1 MDAQTFAKA
10 GEIWFRLECIIEL
23 AARRREQQAGSRT
36 APRRRPG
43 GSKGSGHLLR
53 TPERRLRSLKA
64 RGGLRL
70 APSGAPKSRI
80 FFACLL
86 QAGSDPSQIEEQLRR
101 SSGELRRSSTSLDEC
116 SMKPGVAP

>member
-36 APRRRPG
+36 ALRRPPG

-53 TPERRLRSLKA
+53 TPERRLRSSEA
-64 RGGLRL
+64 RGGCGRPPPA
-70 APSGAPKSRI
+70 APQRRGSP
-80 FFACLL
+80 ACLRTSCL
-86 QAGSDPSQIEEQLRR
+86 HAQVRTLDDLMVATAGPL
-101 SSGELRRSSTSLDEC
+101 
-116 SMKPGVAP
+116 V